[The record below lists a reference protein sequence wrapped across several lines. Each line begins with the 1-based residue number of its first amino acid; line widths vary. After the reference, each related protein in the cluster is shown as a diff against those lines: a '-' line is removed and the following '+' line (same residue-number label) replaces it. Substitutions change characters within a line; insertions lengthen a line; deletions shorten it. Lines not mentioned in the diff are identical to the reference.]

1 MREKDEL
8 LKQIYEASFA
18 VVDLTLYLD
27 THPHDR
33 NALEAFHE
41 YQSRRKTA
49 LEAFEKKYYPL
60 TVDGVTDH
68 QKGWTWGEA
77 PAPWLGGNTNVEL

>member
-8 LKQIYEASFA
+8 LKQIYETSFA

-27 THPHDR
+27 THPNDR
-33 NALEAFHE
+33 KALEAFHE
-41 YQSRRKTA
+41 FKSRRMAA

-60 TVDGVTDH
+60 TVDGVTDND
-68 QKGWTWGEA
+68 KGWTWGNA
-77 PAPWLGGNTNVEL
+77 PAPWFGGNTNVEL